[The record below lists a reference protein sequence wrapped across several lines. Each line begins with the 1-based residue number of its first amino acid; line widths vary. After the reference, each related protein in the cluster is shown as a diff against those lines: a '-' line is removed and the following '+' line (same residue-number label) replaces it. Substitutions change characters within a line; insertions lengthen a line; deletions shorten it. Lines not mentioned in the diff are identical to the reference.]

1 MSDEEEMT
9 CKCPECKKVV
19 AEEGVKC
26 EMCDNWYH
34 SKCQGV
40 SKALY
45 IYAALQEAV
54 SDEEEQSGLHWYC
67 KRCNR
72 DCVKLLKSI
81 TLILKEQGI
90 LGKKQW
96 C

>member
-26 EMCDNWYH
+26 EMCDNRYH

-40 SKALY
+40 SKALH
-45 IYAALQEAV
+45 AALQEAV
-54 SDEEEQSGLHWYC
+54 SDEEEQSGLHW
-67 KRCNR
+67 
-72 DCVKLLKSI
+72 
-81 TLILKEQGI
+81 
-90 LGKKQW
+90 
-96 C
+96 